1 MKLLFIYISVGGFA
15 AVGIVALY
23 EGNMRVGVAT
33 ICLAVANG
41 LLLL

>member
-1 MKLLFIYISVGGFA
+1 MRMLATYVAVISFA
-15 AVGIVALY
+15 LIGVIALT

-33 ICLAVANG
+33 VCLAVANG